1 MKIRLPFFA
10 FILFVFQSHAQEKK
24 DSVVSMES
32 IVVRGYESNT
42 KRIEVP
48 ASISIISKAEL
59 QQISSYS
66 ILPAFNAVAGV
77 RMEERSPGSYRLSIR
92 GSLLRSPFGVRNVKV
107 YMDDM
112 IFTDAG
118 GNAYLNLLDINSI
131 GSAEVIKGPAGSIY
145 GAGTGGALLLS
156 GASLSGQDQQ
166 DTSMFCIKASGGR
179 YGTFNETV
187 QFQLKQGA
195 YSINALQG
203 HAQSDGFRDQS
214 RMRKDN
220 LQLGLKI
227 KGTDKVTTE
236 LLLLLADLSYQTPG
250 GLNLGQFNANPRQ
263 SRPATSTI
271 PSAKDQRAGIFNKTA
286 MLGISNSFIL
296 SNHWK
301 TVTSFSTS
309 ITGFKNPFITNFE
322 KRKEANLGIRSK
334 FVYDTKLP
342 FPIQWINGV
351 EVQRGDYTIDSSGNN
366 KGVSDGKMVRDMVVA
381 RQQFLFSQLSVHPL
395 AFLQV
400 QTGISV
406 NSFNYTIERTV
417 GLPAAGKKNIA
428 FNPQVLPRFALT
440 LHPFKSVAFYGQ
452 LSKGYSS
459 PTLAE
464 IRPSAGG
471 LYVGLQAEYGL
482 NKEFGM
488 KLSADHGRI
497 FFSATVFQFDLK
509 DAIVRQVNAAGAE
522 YFLNAGTAKQK
533 GIEAELSWLLI
544 NKPKGKILQLLKMNH
559 ALTINDFRFGTY
571 TVANV
576 SHAGKKMTGVPK
588 EVYNFSL
595 QSSFLQH
602 YFCNINLNYAGKIP
616 LNDANTFYAQA
627 YRLWQ
632 GKLGW
637 KGAVAKKQTE
647 LFVLVDNLGDA
658 VYSLGNDINAFGGRY
673 YNAAPARNLQVGCS
687 IVLDN

>member
-1 MKIRLPFFA
+1 MKIRISFFA
-10 FILFVFQSHAQEKK
+10 FIFLAFQVLGQEKN
-24 DSVVSMES
+24 DSVASMES
-32 IVVRGYESNT
+32 IVVRGYESNG
-42 KRIEVP
+42 KRIQVP
-48 ASISIISKAEL
+48 ASISTISKAEL
-59 QQISSYS
+59 QQFSSYS

-112 IFTDAG
+112 LFTDAG
-118 GNAYLNLLDINSI
+118 GNAYLNLLDVNSI
-131 GSAEVIKGPAGSIY
+131 GGAEVIKGPAGSIY

-156 GASLSGQDQQ
+156 GAILSGQHQQ
-166 DTSMFCIKASGGR
+166 DTSMFSIKASAGR
-179 YGTFNETV
+179 YGTFNETI
-187 QFQLKQGA
+187 QYQLTQGA
-195 YSINALQG
+195 YSINVLQG

-227 KGTDKVTTE
+227 KGTDKVTTD

-250 GLNLGQFNANPRQ
+250 GLNLVQFNANPRQ

-271 PSAKDQRAGIFNKTA
+271 PSPKDQRAGIFNKTA

-296 SNHWK
+296 SDHWK
-301 TVTSFSTS
+301 MVTSFSTS

-334 FVYDTKLP
+334 FVYESKLP
-342 FPIQWINGV
+342 FPLQWVNGV
-351 EVQRGDYTIDSSGNN
+351 ELQRGDYTIDSSGNT

-395 AFLQV
+395 AFIQI
-400 QTGISV
+400 QAGISV
-406 NSFNYTIERTV
+406 NSFNYSIERTI
-417 GLPAAGKKNIA
+417 GLPASGKKNIA
-428 FNPQVLPRFALT
+428 FDPQVLPRFALT
-440 LHPFKSVAFYGQ
+440 FHPFKAVALYGQ

-471 LYVGLQAEYGL
+471 LYAGLQAEYGL
-482 NKEFGM
+482 NKELGM
-488 KLSADHGRI
+488 KLSADQGRF
-497 FFSATVFQFDLK
+497 FFSANIFQFDLK

-522 YFLNAGTAKQK
+522 YFVNAGTAVQK
-533 GIEAELSWLLI
+533 GIEAELSWLLL
-544 NKPKGKILQLLKMNH
+544 NRPKGKFIQLLKITQ

-571 TVANV
+571 SVANI

-588 EVYNFSL
+588 DVYNFSI
-595 QSSFLQH
+595 QSSFFQH
-602 YFCNINLNYAGKIP
+602 YFCNVNLNYAGKIP

-632 GKLGW
+632 GKFGW
-637 KGAVAKKQTE
+637 KGAVAKKQAE
-647 LFVLVDNLGDA
+647 LFVLVDNVGDA
-658 VYSLGNDINAFGGRY
+658 VYSLGNDINAFGGRF
-673 YNAAPARNLQVGCS
+673 YNPAATRNLQVGCS
-687 IVLDN
+687 LIL

>member
-1 MKIRLPFFA
+1 MKIRLLFFA
-10 FILFVFQSHAQEKK
+10 FILFVFQSHGQEKK
-24 DSVVSMES
+24 DTVASMES
-32 IVVRGYESNT
+32 IVVRGYESNA

-48 ASISIISKAEL
+48 ASISSISKTEL
-59 QQISSYS
+59 QQFSSYS

-112 IFTDAG
+112 LFTDAG

-131 GSAEVIKGPAGSIY
+131 GGAEVIKGPAGSIY

-156 GASLSGQDQQ
+156 GASLAGQHQQ
-166 DTSMFCIKASGGR
+166 DTSMFSIKASGGR
-179 YGTFNETV
+179 YGTLNESI
-187 QFQLKQGA
+187 QYQSKQGA

-227 KGTDKVTTE
+227 KGTDKVTTD

-250 GLNLGQFNANPRQ
+250 GLNLIQFNANPRQ

-286 MLGISNSFIL
+286 MLGISNGFIL

-322 KRKEANLGIRSK
+322 KKKEANLGIRSK
-334 FVYDTKLP
+334 FVYETKLP
-342 FPIQWINGV
+342 FPIQWVNGV
-351 EVQRGDYTIDSSGNN
+351 EVQRGDYTIDISGNN
-366 KGVSDGKMVRDMVVA
+366 KGVTDGKMVRDMVVA
-381 RQQFLFSQLSVHPL
+381 RQQFLFSQLSAHPL

-400 QTGISV
+400 QAGISV

-417 GLPAAGKKNIA
+417 GLPASGKKNIA
-428 FNPQVLPRFALT
+428 FDAQVLPRFAVT
-440 LHPFKSVAFYGQ
+440 LHPLKSVAFYGQ

-471 LYVGLQAEYGL
+471 LYAGLQAEYGL
-482 NKEFGM
+482 NKELGM
-488 KLSADHGRI
+488 KLSADQGRI

-522 YFLNAGTAKQK
+522 YFVNAGTAMQK
-533 GIEAELSWLLI
+533 GIEAELSWLLL
-544 NKPKGKILQLLKMNH
+544 NKPKGKILQLLKMTH
-559 ALTINDFRFGTY
+559 ALTINDFKFGTY
-571 TVANV
+571 TVANI
-576 SHAGKKMTGVPK
+576 SHAGKKMTGVPQ
-588 EVYNFSL
+588 EVYNFSV
-595 QSSFLQH
+595 QSSFFQH

-637 KGAVAKKQTE
+637 KGAVAKKQAE
-647 LFVLVDNLGDA
+647 LFLLVDNLGDA

-673 YNAAPARNLQVGCS
+673 YNPAAARNLQVGFS
-687 IVLDN
+687 VIL

>member
-1 MKIRLPFFA
+1 MKIRIPFFA
-10 FILFVFQSHAQEKK
+10 FMLVVFHALGQEKK
-24 DSVVSMES
+24 DSAALMES
-32 IVVRGYESNT
+32 IVVKGYESNA
-42 KRIEVP
+42 KRLLVP
-48 ASISIISKAEL
+48 ASISTIGKAEL
-59 QQISSYS
+59 QQFSSYS

-118 GNAYLNLLDINSI
+118 GNAYLNLLDVNSI
-131 GSAEVIKGPAGSIY
+131 GGVEVIKGPAGSIY
-145 GAGTGGALLLS
+145 GAGTGGALLLT
-156 GASLSGQDQQ
+156 GANLSGESQQ
-166 DTSMFCIKASGGR
+166 DTTMLSVKTSAGR

-187 QFQLKQGA
+187 QYQLKQGD

-203 HAQSDGFRDQS
+203 HVQSDGFRDQS

-220 LQLGLKI
+220 IQLGVKI
-227 KGTDKVTTE
+227 KGTDQVSTE

-250 GLNLGQFNANPRQ
+250 GLNLAQFNANPRQ

-271 PSAKDQRAGIFNKTA
+271 PSARDQRAGIFNKTA
-286 MLGISNSFIL
+286 MMGISNRFIL
-296 SNHWK
+296 SDHWK

-334 FVYDTKLP
+334 FIYETKLP
-342 FPIQWINGV
+342 FPLQWVNGV

-366 KGVSDGKMVRDMVVA
+366 KGVSDGKMARDLVVA
-381 RQQFLFSQLSVHPL
+381 RQQFVFSQLSVHPF
-395 AFLQV
+395 AFIQV
-400 QTGISV
+400 QAGISV
-406 NSFNYTIERTV
+406 NSFNYAIERTV
-417 GLPAAGKKNIA
+417 GLPAAGNKKIA
-428 FNPQVLPRFALT
+428 FDAQLLPRIALT
-440 LHPFKSVAFYGQ
+440 IHPFKAVAFYGQ

-471 LYVGLQAEYGL
+471 LYAGLQAEYGL
-482 NKEFGM
+482 NKELGM
-488 KLSADHGRI
+488 KLSADQGRF
-497 FFSATVFQFDLK
+497 FFSAIVFQFDLK
-509 DAIVRQVNAAGAE
+509 DAIVRQVNASGAE
-522 YFLNAGTAKQK
+522 YFVNAGTAVQK
-533 GIEAELSWLLI
+533 GIEAELSWLLL
-544 NKPKGKILQLLKMNH
+544 NRPKGKFIQLLKMTQ
-559 ALTINDFRFGTY
+559 ALTINDFRFGAY
-571 TVANV
+571 TVANI

-588 EVYNFSL
+588 DVYNFSI
-595 QSSFLQH
+595 QASFSQH

-616 LNDANTFYAQA
+616 LNDANTFYAEA
-627 YRLWQ
+627 YRLFQ

-637 KGAVAKKQTE
+637 KGTVAKKQAE
-647 LFVLVDNLGDA
+647 LFLLVDNMGDA

-673 YNAAPARNLQVGCS
+673 YNPAAARNLQVGCS
-687 IVLDN
+687 VIL

>member
-1 MKIRLPFFA
+1 MKIRIPFFA
-10 FILFVFQSHAQEKK
+10 FMLVVFHALGQEKK
-24 DSVVSMES
+24 DSAALMES
-32 IVVRGYESNT
+32 IVVKGYESNA
-42 KRIEVP
+42 KRLLVP
-48 ASISIISKAEL
+48 ASISTIGKAEL
-59 QQISSYS
+59 QQFSSYS

-118 GNAYLNLLDINSI
+118 GNAYLNLLDVNSI
-131 GSAEVIKGPAGSIY
+131 GGVEVIKGPAGSIY
-145 GAGTGGALLLS
+145 GAGTGGALLLT
-156 GASLSGQDQQ
+156 GANLSGESQQ
-166 DTSMFCIKASGGR
+166 DTTMLSVKTSAGR

-187 QFQLKQGA
+187 QYQLKQGD

-203 HAQSDGFRDQS
+203 HVQSDGFRDQS

-220 LQLGLKI
+220 IQLGVKI
-227 KGTDKVTTE
+227 KGTDQVSTE

-250 GLNLGQFNANPRQ
+250 GLNLAQFNANPRQ

-271 PSAKDQRAGIFNKTA
+271 PSARDQRAGIFNKTA
-286 MLGISNSFIL
+286 MMGISNRFIL
-296 SNHWK
+296 SDHWK

-334 FVYDTKLP
+334 FIYETKLP
-342 FPIQWINGV
+342 FPLQWVNGV

-366 KGVSDGKMVRDMVVA
+366 KGVSDGKMVRDLVVA
-381 RQQFLFSQLSVHPL
+381 RQQFFFSQLSAHP
-395 AFLQV
+395 FEFIQV
-400 QTGISV
+400 QAGISV
-406 NSFNYTIERTV
+406 NSFNYAIERTV
-417 GLPAAGKKNIA
+417 GLPASGNKKIA
-428 FNPQVLPRFALT
+428 FDAQLLPRIALT
-440 LHPFKSVAFYGQ
+440 IQPIKAVAFYGQ

-471 LYVGLQAEYGL
+471 LYAGLQAEYGL
-482 NKEFGM
+482 NKELGM
-488 KLSADHGRI
+488 KLSADQGRF
-497 FFSATVFQFDLK
+497 FFSAIVFQFDLK
-509 DAIVRQVNAAGAE
+509 DAIVRQVNASGAE
-522 YFLNAGTAKQK
+522 YFVNAGTAVQK
-533 GIEAELSWLLI
+533 GIEAELSWLLL
-544 NKPKGKILQLLKMNH
+544 NRPKGKFIQLLKMTQ

-571 TVANV
+571 TVANI

-588 EVYNFSL
+588 DVYNFSI
-595 QSSFLQH
+595 QASFFQH

-616 LNDANTFYAQA
+616 LNDANTFYAEA
-627 YRLWQ
+627 YRLFQ

-637 KGAVAKKQTE
+637 KGTVAKKQAE
-647 LFVLVDNLGDA
+647 LFLLVDNMGDA

-673 YNAAPARNLQVGCS
+673 YNPAAARNLQVGCS
-687 IVLDN
+687 VIL

>member
-1 MKIRLPFFA
+1 MKIRISF
-10 FILFVFQSHAQEKK
+10 FVFIFLAFQVLGQEKN
-24 DSVVSMES
+24 DSVASMES
-32 IVVRGYESNT
+32 IVVRGYESNG
-42 KRIEVP
+42 KRIQVP
-48 ASISIISKAEL
+48 ASISTISKAEL
-59 QQISSYS
+59 QQFSSYS

-112 IFTDAG
+112 LFTDAG
-118 GNAYLNLLDINSI
+118 GNAYLNLLDVSSI
-131 GSAEVIKGPAGSIY
+131 GGAEVIKGPAGSIY

-156 GASLSGQDQQ
+156 GASLSGQHQQ
-166 DTSMFCIKASGGR
+166 DTSMFSIKASAGR
-179 YGTFNETV
+179 YGTFNETI
-187 QFQLKQGA
+187 QYQLKQGA
-195 YSINALQG
+195 YSINVLQG

-227 KGTDKVTTE
+227 NGTDKVTTD

-250 GLNLGQFNANPRQ
+250 GLNLVQFNANPRQ

-271 PSAKDQRAGIFNKTA
+271 PSPKDQRAGIFNKTA
-286 MLGISNSFIL
+286 MLGISNSYIL
-296 SNHWK
+296 SDHWK
-301 TVTSFSTS
+301 MVTSFSTS

-334 FVYDTKLP
+334 FVYETKLP
-342 FPIQWINGV
+342 FPLQWVNGV

-395 AFLQV
+395 AFIQI
-400 QTGISV
+400 QAGISV
-406 NSFNYTIERTV
+406 NSFNYSIERTV
-417 GLPAAGKKNIA
+417 GLPASGKKNIV
-428 FNPQVLPRFALT
+428 FDPQVLPRFALT
-440 LHPFKSVAFYGQ
+440 FHPFKAVALYGQ

-471 LYVGLQAEYGL
+471 LYAGLQAEYGL
-482 NKEFGM
+482 NKELGM
-488 KLSADHGRI
+488 KLSADQGRF
-497 FFSATVFQFDLK
+497 FFSANVFQFDLK

-522 YFLNAGTAKQK
+522 YFINAGTAVQK
-533 GIEAELSWLLI
+533 GIEAELSWLLL
-544 NKPKGKILQLLKMNH
+544 NRPKGKFIQLLKITQ

-571 TVANV
+571 SVANI

-588 EVYNFSL
+588 DVYNFSI
-595 QSSFLQH
+595 QSSFFQH
-602 YFCNINLNYAGKIP
+602 YFCNVNLNYAGKIP

-632 GKLGW
+632 GKFGW
-637 KGAVAKKQTE
+637 KRAVAKKQAE
-647 LFVLVDNLGDA
+647 LFVLVDNVGDA
-658 VYSLGNDINAFGGRY
+658 VYSLGNDINAFGGRF
-673 YNAAPARNLQVGCS
+673 YNPAATRNLQVGCS
-687 IVLDN
+687 LIL